1 MTLGSCMNI
10 INATI
15 INVLQLSPYRMAKQ
29 TIQPKKRYGTKVST
43 SFFMAV
49 ILTFIT
55 GIFSMTAQAS
65 EHLITV
71 PSNYSVTET
80 ADRFEQALQQ
90 KGIQLFAR
98 IDHAKN
104 AEQVDLSLRPS
115 QVLIFG
121 NPNVGT
127 KLMQCKQSVAIDLPL
142 KVHVYQDEASKV
154 WLSYYS
160 PANLQKR
167 HKIDAC
173 DELIFN
179 IGNALHVLATT
190 AVSAELP
197 KSNKN

>member
-1 MTLGSCMNI
+1 MI
-10 INATI
+10 H
-15 INVLQLSPYRMAKQ
+15 VLQSSAYRMAKQ
-29 TIQPKKRYGTKVST
+29 TIEPKKRYGTQGST
-43 SFFMAV
+43 PFFRAI
-49 ILTFIT
+49 ILTFSILLT

-80 ADRFEQALQQ
+80 ADRFEQVLQQ
-90 KGIQLFAR
+90 KGIHLFAR

-104 AEQVDLSLRPS
+104 AEQVNLSLRPS
-115 QVLIFG
+115 QVLISG
-121 NPNVGT
+121 NPSVGT

-142 KVHVYQDEASKV
+142 KVHVYQDEANKV

-160 PANLQKR
+160 PANLQQR
-167 HKIDAC
+167 HKINAC

-179 IGNALHVLATT
+179 IGNAMHALATT
-190 AVSAELP
+190 AVSSAELP